1 MDSRTNLVVHLGQPM
16 KRSYYQQP
24 RIGMEPMYNDCDGKF
39 SCQSGSGDCRNKY
52 GESSGTSR
60 YQQPKMQSNYSY
72 NDMASMQRINPPSE
86 SEFRRVNL
94 IDNDQDSS
102 STVSSPTEAISPHGD
117 ANLPG
122 EYQHPRVVR
131 TYNDLPASPALSPKC
146 EVISPTEST
155 SQIRNH
161 LEVKRTGTE
170 RSMPLKPPRKHRKS
184 VAEPSAY
191 QTPSKHTSPA
201 TQHLL
206 TPSSKLESP
215 STEVAPP
222 LPPPFDVAVE
232 DKTCQVTSKEFF
244 EDGKIDHTDKVG
256 ASSTQDPMTPS
267 KSERPSSSLDPEA
280 EDRDPNYQLPEID
293 VEFLENEGHGPSD
306 TMSSREASYQIPSIE
321 TTFLENKEKSSS
333 ELSDSLT
340 TPPSTASASLLPLN
354 LPARTPSAKSLPSTQ
369 SMAGTDSPSPN
380 LPAGALSV
388 KSPDTSPS
396 KPPPPVPPRTVPTLP
411 EKTKAFSPP
420 SPALYSELN
429 ELDRQNLTQ
438 NYEHLTSTTSS

>member
-1 MDSRTNLVVHLGQPM
+1 
-16 KRSYYQQP
+16 
-24 RIGMEPMYNDCDGKF
+24 MEPIYDCDGKF
-39 SCQSGSGDCRNKY
+39 SCPSGSGDCRNKY

-60 YQQPKMQSNYSY
+60 YQQPKTQSNSSYS
-72 NDMASMQRINPPSE
+72 DMAAVQRTNPPSE
-86 SEFRRVNL
+86 SDTISLTHQLENFWRVNL
-94 IDNDQDSS
+94 TDKGLDSS

-117 ANLPG
+117 VRG

-146 EVISPTEST
+146 EAISPTEST

-161 LEVKRTGTE
+161 PEAKRAGTE
-170 RSMPLKPPRKHRKS
+170 RSIPLKPPRKHGKS
-184 VAEPSAY
+184 LAEPSAY
-191 QTPSKHTSPA
+191 QTPSKHKSPA

-206 TPSSKLESP
+206 TPSQKLVSP
-215 STEVAPP
+215 STEVPPP

-232 DKTCQVTSKEFF
+232 DKTRQVTSKEFF

-256 ASSTQDPMTPS
+256 ASSTQDPLTPS

-280 EDRDPNYQLPEID
+280 EDRDANYQLPEID

-306 TMSSREASYQIPSIE
+306 TMSSGETSYQIPSIE
-321 TTFLENKEKSSS
+321 TTFLENEGKLSS
-333 ELSDSLT
+333 EVSELLDSLIT
-340 TPPSTASASLLPLN
+340 RTPSTVPSN
-354 LPARTPSAKSLPSTQ
+354 LPVRTPSAKSLPSTQ

-380 LPAGALSV
+380 LQAGRLSV

-396 KPPPPVPPRTVPTLP
+396 KPPPPVPPKTVPTLP

-420 SPALYSELN
+420 SPALYLELN
-429 ELDRQNLTQ
+429 EPDRQNLTQ
-438 NYEHLTSTTSS
+438 KYEHLTSTTSS